1 LTSGPKPDVFNS
13 YEKGSFMKKTASYSV
28 TKQELPNIPSELIQE
43 VERTF
48 AKRKGPIIS
57 VKKSGKS
64 FVYGTREF
72 VV

>member
-1 LTSGPKPDVFNS
+1 
-13 YEKGSFMKKTASYSV
+13 MKKTASYSV